1 MGGNWQNPVDASLF
15 SCYNVNTSKQIVMSI
30 KLALLKT
37 GDTII
42 SDMKEL
48 VVEDKVQGY
57 LLYLPH
63 KISATKSVMI
73 TEERNPNNGDVPV
86 EVTLSPWILLSS
98 DSKIAIVSDWV
109 VTVVNPLETVI
120 DIYKEKISGIAEK
133 EFENL
138 NFPDIGETEL
148 NTDSIF
154 KSNYDE
160 PTSESDPDPESDS
173 ESEESYIE

>member
-1 MGGNWQNPVDASLF
+1 
-15 SCYNVNTSKQIVMSI
+15 MSI

-63 KISATKSVMI
+63 KISITKSVLI
-73 TEERNPNNGDVPV
+73 TEEKTIDNNDVPV
-86 EVTLSPWILLSS
+86 EVTLSPWMLLSS
-98 DSKIAIVSDWV
+98 DRKIAIVSDWV

-120 DIYKEKISGIAEK
+120 EIYKEKISGIVEK

-138 NFPDIGETEL
+138 DFPDFGESKL
-148 NTDSIF
+148 DNDSIF
-154 KSNYDE
+154 KSTYDE
-160 PTSESDPDPESDS
+160 STSDS
-173 ESEESYIE
+173 DSDSEESYIE

>member
-1 MGGNWQNPVDASLF
+1 
-15 SCYNVNTSKQIVMSI
+15 MSI

-63 KISATKSVMI
+63 KIAVTKSLLI
-73 TEERNPNNGDVPV
+73 TEEKEVDNNDVPV
-86 EVTLSPWILLSS
+86 EVTLSPWMLLSS
-98 DSKIAIVSDWV
+98 DRKIAIVSDWV

-120 DIYKEKISGIAEK
+120 EIYKEKISTIVEK
-133 EFENL
+133 EFESL
-138 NFPDIGETEL
+138 DFPDVGETKVT
-148 NTDSIF
+148 NNSIF
-154 KSNYDE
+154 KSTYDE
-160 PTSESDPDPESDS
+160 SESESESD
-173 ESEESYIE
+173 SEESYIE

>member
-48 VVEDKVQGY
+48 VIEDKVQGY

-63 KISATKSVMI
+63 KISVTKSILI
-73 TEERNPNNGDVPV
+73 TEEKNSENGDVPV
-86 EVTLSPWILLSS
+86 EVTLSPWMLLSS
-98 DSKIAIVSDWV
+98 DRKIAIISDWV
-109 VTVVNPLETVI
+109 VTVVNPLDTVI
-120 DIYKEKISGIAEK
+120 DIYKEKISGLVEQ
-133 EFENL
+133 EFDQL
-138 NFPDIGETEL
+138 GLPDIGDAKL
-148 NTDSIF
+148 DNNNSIF
-154 KSNYDE
+154 KSTYDE
-160 PTSESDPDPESDS
+160 PTSDSDSDS
-173 ESEESYIE
+173 ESEDSYIE